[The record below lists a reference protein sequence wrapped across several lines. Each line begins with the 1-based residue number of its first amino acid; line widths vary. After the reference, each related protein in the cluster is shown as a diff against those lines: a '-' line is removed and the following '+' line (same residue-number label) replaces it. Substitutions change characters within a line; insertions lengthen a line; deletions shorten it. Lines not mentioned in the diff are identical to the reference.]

1 MSGAVHCMEGN
12 DRRDAITPHFD
23 LIGMHVQ
30 EKMNVP
36 FRPDDVQLLLVV
48 VVHGGLGISSK
59 AGVEFPDEITQSRVG
74 GEIDLP
80 VKVNA
85 YFRAVVAAKHGTS
98 LYQRHLQSEPCRR
111 DSCARAGYAASDDN
125 QIEIARVLGLLRQTE
140 HPLAKSRHRLI
151 FLRRVKTR
159 IG

>member
-23 LIGMHVQ
+23 LMGMHVQ

-36 FRPDDVQLLLVV
+36 FCPDDVQLLLVV
-48 VVHGGLGISSK
+48 VVHGRLGVSSK

-80 VKVNA
+80 VEVNTNL
-85 YFRAVVAAKHGTS
+85 RAVVATEHGTI
-98 LYQRHLQSEPCRR
+98 LYQRHLQSEPRRR
-111 DSCARAGYAASDDN
+111 DSCARSGYATPDN
-125 QIEIARVLGLLRQTE
+125 D
-140 HPLAKSRHRLI
+140 
-151 FLRRVKTR
+151 
-159 IG
+159 